1 MTATIIQ
8 ICGLISAVI
17 AGFLL
22 ADWLGFAVGAV
33 ALLLFGLAL
42 ERR

>member
-1 MTATIIQ
+1 MIPTAVQ
-8 ICGLISAVI
+8 IVGLGCAVI

-22 ADWLGFAVGAV
+22 ADWLGFAVAAV
-33 ALLLFGLAL
+33 ALVLLGLAL